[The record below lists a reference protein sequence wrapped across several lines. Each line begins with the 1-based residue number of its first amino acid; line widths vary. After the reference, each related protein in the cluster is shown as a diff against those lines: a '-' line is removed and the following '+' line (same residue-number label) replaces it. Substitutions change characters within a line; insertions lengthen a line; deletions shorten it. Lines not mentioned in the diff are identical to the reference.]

1 MNVTNNLLNFR
12 SDGGTPGPPLPN
24 RRPDNTPGTPNHQ
37 HSSQRLIATN
47 SASSLVS
54 RPPLPP
60 PTSTPNTVRTRP
72 TPIQSSRVSTAD
84 GYLRMNSASL
94 TTPMKPVSQNS
105 FPPFS
110 PKGNWSPP
118 PTFQE
123 ATGYSTMNSV
133 GRDGYL
139 NPRTSIELQEK
150 ALEKFNRSSPS
161 SQEAY
166 LSPTS
171 EAEYETTFFT
181 SSLPRERGSKSN
193 SPVKNND
200 HYRLRSLSC
209 EDIKKTQMRQRA
221 KTTSSHD
228 GRNRDTTTPEPFPK
242 IQNFKGSMELLQQED
257 RGYYNIDG
265 LKGTVD
271 SSQGPTVAE
280 VLQKFD
286 EPGDK
291 PVLTRAISNPNFLQ
305 LMNKEKLNDIRAEKA
320 KSGMGSNPH
329 LNKRSKSL
337 LNLFKRSNK
346 DRLNTS
352 KDDSYVSNKSKS
364 LPNSPNGSLQRQHS
378 NPNIT
383 INVKGIHVTQRTRS
397 FRKPRQYEKSPQVQR
412 KDGKSPNIKRKT
424 DNKSPQHRN
433 HKHERRGSEPAVCSQ
448 QSPQPTRRTRHDI
461 TPSVSSTE
469 SDFANARP
477 VCPSRQASSS
487 SLKVHTVC

>member
-1 MNVTNNLLNFR
+1 M
-12 SDGGTPGPPLPN
+12 
-24 RRPDNTPGTPNHQ
+24 
-37 HSSQRLIATN
+37 
-47 SASSLVS
+47 
-54 RPPLPP
+54 
-60 PTSTPNTVRTRP
+60 
-72 TPIQSSRVSTAD
+72 
-84 GYLRMNSASL
+84 
-94 TTPMKPVSQNS
+94 
-105 FPPFS
+105 S
-110 PKGNWSPP
+110 P
-118 PTFQE
+118 
-123 ATGYSTMNSV
+123 V

-139 NPRTSIELQEK
+139 NPRTSIELQER
-150 ALEKFNRSSPS
+150 ALEKFSHNSP
-161 SQEAY
+161 QEAY
-166 LSPTS
+166 LSPTA
-171 EAEYETTFFT
+171 EAEYESTFFT
-181 SSLPRERGSKSN
+181 QSLPRERASKSK
-193 SPVKNND
+193 SPIKTDD
-200 HYRLRSLSC
+200 HYRLRSMSC

-221 KTTSSHD
+221 KTSSSQD
-228 GRNRDTTTPEPFPK
+228 GRNRGTTTPEPFPK
-242 IQNFKGSMELLQQED
+242 IQDFKGSMELLQQED

-286 EPGDK
+286 DTGDK

-305 LMNKEKLNDIRAEKA
+305 LMDKDKLNDIRAEKA

-346 DRLNTS
+346 DKSNTS
-352 KDDSYVSNKSKS
+352 KDDSFVTNKSKS
-364 LPNSPNGSLQRQHS
+364 LPNSPHGSLQRQYS

-424 DNKSPQHRN
+424 DNKSPQHRHN
-433 HKHERRGSEPAVCSQ
+433 KHERRGSEPAVSAQ
-448 QSPQPTRRTRHDI
+448 RSPQPTRRTRHDI
-461 TPSVSSTE
+461 TPSVSSNE
-469 SDFANARP
+469 SEFANARP